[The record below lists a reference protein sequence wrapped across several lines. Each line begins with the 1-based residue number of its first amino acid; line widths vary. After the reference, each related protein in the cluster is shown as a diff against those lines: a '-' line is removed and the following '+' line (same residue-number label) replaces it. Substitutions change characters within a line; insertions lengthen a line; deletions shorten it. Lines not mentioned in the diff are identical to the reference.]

1 MYARDHELLRN
12 GSAMLK
18 FKKRDDPDGEAEPE
32 FVSQILEVPVVKA
45 SNDDGIALFK
55 K

>member
-1 MYARDHELLRN
+1 MYARDHGLLRN
-12 GSAMLK
+12 GHAMMN

-32 FVSQILEVPVVKA
+32 FVSQILEVPVIKV